1 MSYPLNNIRILELG
15 QIIAGT
21 YGGQILS
28 DMGAEVIKIE
38 SPEGDLGRNPSVAPL
53 NGVSGLF
60 LTFNRNK
67 KSIVINLKTDEG
79 LKIFLE
85 LVKHS
90 DVVVDNFRPGVM
102 KRLGIDY
109 PVLNKINPKII
120 HCSIT
125 GFGVTGEYQDYP
137 ALDVI
142 IQAISGHMAITGE
155 PNRPPVRTGVPLADL
170 SGGLFSCQGI
180 LAALFE
186 RERTGKGQ
194 HMDLAIFDAMLSLL
208 TYMGTMWLSNGELP
222 NPPGSGHEYSVPWQA
237 FKTKDTYVVV
247 ATREEKIWKR
257 FCEAIAKPELALDD
271 RFSSN
276 SSRVKHRDLL
286 VPILEVVIKDNTTT
300 YWLKKFHECQVP
312 AGPVN
317 HLDGAFS
324 EPPAIENNTIVEYL
338 HPDAG
343 IVKMPAYPVKMDS
356 REGHISTPAPLL
368 GEHTDEILKKL
379 LGYSVSK
386 IAELKSFG
394 AVIDYKEK

>member
-1 MSYPLNNIRILELG
+1 MGYPLSNIRILELG

-21 YGGQILS
+21 YGGQLLS

-67 KSIVINLKTDEG
+67 KSVVINLKTKEG
-79 LKIFLE
+79 LQTFLE
-85 LVKHS
+85 LVKCS

-109 PVLNKINPKII
+109 AVLKDVNPRII

-125 GFGVTGEYQDYP
+125 GFGSTGEYQNYP

-155 PNRPPVRTGVPLADL
+155 PGRPPVRLGVPLADL
-170 SGGLFSCQGI
+170 SGGLFSSQGI

-186 RERTGKGQ
+186 RERTGQGQ

-222 NPPGSGHEYSVPWQA
+222 KPPGSGHEYSVPWQA
-237 FKTKDTYVVV
+237 FRTKDSHVVV
-247 ATREEKIWKR
+247 ATREEKVWLR
-257 FCEAIAKPELALDD
+257 FCDAISEQGLAEDD

-276 SSRVKHRDLL
+276 SSRVKNRDLL
-286 VPILEVVIKDNTTT
+286 IPLLEAVMLKNTTD
-300 YWLKKFHECQVP
+300 YWIKRFHERQVP

-324 EPPAIENNTIVEYL
+324 EPPALENKAVVEYF

-343 IVKMPAYPVKMDS
+343 KVKMPAYPVKMDS
-356 REGHISTPAPLL
+356 GEPYISTPAPRL
-368 GEHTDEILKKL
+368 GEHTDEVLNNILN
-379 LGYSVSK
+379 YSFDK
-386 IAELKSFG
+386 IKDLKNVG
-394 AVIDYKEK
+394 AVVDYKEQ